1 MLIPK
6 MFYKLFKLQT
16 FIMKTKEQMEME
28 RKATF
33 NRLEKRL
40 NELVSLEDRLFY
52 HHPNEDHIIL
62 SHALFWVMTKSL
74 ATQLNWSKTTLLL
87 RMYQEKMLEAY
98 LTESDDFD
106 EWFRYCNLC
115 FEMLPY
121 VLPEE
126 GKLPQYAKVR
136 KQLVAISIVA
146 AGFGGDI
153 SEDRMFDLLDD
164 IDFRF
169 NKVYCRNIEEML
181 PVLNEMVREQLN
193 SFRK

>member
-1 MLIPK
+1 
-6 MFYKLFKLQT
+6 
-16 FIMKTKEQMEME
+16 MEMV

-33 NRLEKRL
+33 DRLEKRL

-52 HHPNEDHIIL
+52 HHPDDDHIIL

-106 EWFRYCNLC
+106 EWFRYSNLC

-121 VLPEE
+121 VLPDE
-126 GKLPQYAKVR
+126 GKQLQYAKVR

>member
-1 MLIPK
+1 MVK
-6 MFYKLFKLQT
+6 E
-16 FIMKTKEQMEME
+16 EQMEMV

-33 NRLEKRL
+33 DRLEKRL

-52 HHPNEDHIIL
+52 YHPNEEHIIL

-74 ATQLNWSKTTLLL
+74 AIHLNWSKTMLLF

-106 EWFRYCNLC
+106 EWFWYCNLC

-136 KQLVAISIVA
+136 KQLVAIGIVA

-169 NKVYCRNIEEML
+169 NKVYCSKIERML

-193 SFRK
+193 SF

>member
-1 MLIPK
+1 
-6 MFYKLFKLQT
+6 
-16 FIMKTKEQMEME
+16 MKTKEQVKME

-33 NRLEKRL
+33 DRLEKRL
-40 NELVSLEDRLFY
+40 NESVSLEDRLFY
-52 HHPNEDHIIL
+52 HHLDNDHIIL

-74 ATQLNWSKTTLLL
+74 VTQLNWSKTTLLL

-106 EWFRYCNLC
+106 EWFRYSNLC

-126 GKLPQYAKVR
+126 GKQLQYAKVR
-136 KQLVAISIVA
+136 KQLIAISIVA

-169 NKVYCRNIEEML
+169 NKVSC
-181 PVLNEMVREQLN
+181 QH
-193 SFRK
+193 RKGYNQ

>member
-1 MLIPK
+1 
-6 MFYKLFKLQT
+6 
-16 FIMKTKEQMEME
+16 MKTKEQMEME

-33 NRLEKRL
+33 DRLERRL
-40 NELVSLEDRLFY
+40 NETVSLEDRLFY

-62 SHALFWVMTKSL
+62 SHALFWVMTKSW

-98 LTESDDFD
+98 LTESDEFD
-106 EWFRYCNLC
+106 EWLRYCNLC

-126 GKLPQYAKVR
+126 GKLPHYAKVR
-136 KQLVAISIVA
+136 KQLVAIGIVA

-153 SEDRMFDLLDD
+153 SEDRMFYLLDD

-181 PVLNEMVREQLN
+181 PVLNEMVLEQLN
-193 SFRK
+193 SFQK

>member
-1 MLIPK
+1 
-6 MFYKLFKLQT
+6 
-16 FIMKTKEQMEME
+16 MKTSEQLKIE

-33 NRLEKRL
+33 DCLEKKL
-40 NELVSLEDRLFY
+40 NESVAFEDRLFY

-74 ATQLNWSKTTLLL
+74 ATQLNWIKTTLLL
-87 RMYQEKMLEAY
+87 RIYQEKMLEAY

-106 EWFRYCNLC
+106 ECFQYCNIC

-126 GKLPQYAKVR
+126 GKQLKYAKVR
-136 KQLVAISIVA
+136 KLLVAISIVA
-146 AGFGGDI
+146 TGYGGDI
-153 SEDRMFDLLDD
+153 SEGRMFDLLDD

-169 NKVYCRNIEEML
+169 NKVYCRKIEEMMPML
-181 PVLNEMVREQLN
+181 SEMVQEELD
-193 SFRK
+193 SFND

>member
-1 MLIPK
+1 
-6 MFYKLFKLQT
+6 
-16 FIMKTKEQMEME
+16 MKTKEQVKME

-33 NRLEKRL
+33 DRLEKRL
-40 NELVSLEDRLFY
+40 NESVSLEDRLFY
-52 HHPNEDHIIL
+52 HHPDDDHIIL

-106 EWFRYCNLC
+106 EWFRYSNLC

-126 GKLPQYAKVR
+126 GKQLQYAKVR
-136 KQLVAISIVA
+136 KQLIAISIVA

>member
-1 MLIPK
+1 
-6 MFYKLFKLQT
+6 
-16 FIMKTKEQMEME
+16 MKTKEQMKME
-28 RKATF
+28 RQAAF
-33 NRLEKRL
+33 DRLEKQL
-40 NELVSLEDRLFY
+40 NESVALEDRLFY

-106 EWFRYCNLC
+106 EWFRYSNLC

-136 KQLVAISIVA
+136 KQLVAIGIVA

-169 NKVYCRNIEEML
+169 NKVYCRKIEEML

>member
-1 MLIPK
+1 
-6 MFYKLFKLQT
+6 
-16 FIMKTKEQMEME
+16 MKTKEQMEME

-33 NRLEKRL
+33 DRLERRL
-40 NELVSLEDRLFY
+40 NETVSLEDRLFY

-62 SHALFWVMTKSL
+62 SHALFWVMTKSW

-98 LTESDDFD
+98 LTESDEFD
-106 EWFRYCNLC
+106 EWLRYCNLC

-136 KQLVAISIVA
+136 KQLVAIGIVA

-153 SEDRMFDLLDD
+153 SEDGCLICWMISTSVSIRC
-164 IDFRF
+164 IVAR
-169 NKVYCRNIEEML
+169 
-181 PVLNEMVREQLN
+181 
-193 SFRK
+193 

>member
-1 MLIPK
+1 
-6 MFYKLFKLQT
+6 
-16 FIMKTKEQMEME
+16 MKTKEQMKME
-28 RKATF
+28 RQAAF
-33 NRLEKRL
+33 DRLEKQF
-40 NELVSLEDRLFY
+40 NESVALEDRLFY

-62 SHALFWVMTKSL
+62 SHALFWMMTKSL
-74 ATQLNWSKTTLLL
+74 AIQLNWSKTTLLL
-87 RMYQEKMLEAY
+87 RKYQEKMLEAY

-106 EWFRYCNLC
+106 EWFRYSNLC

-126 GKLPQYAKVR
+126 GRQLQYAKVR
-136 KQLVAISIVA
+136 KQLIAISIVA

>member
-1 MLIPK
+1 
-6 MFYKLFKLQT
+6 
-16 FIMKTKEQMEME
+16 
-28 RKATF
+28 
-33 NRLEKRL
+33 
-40 NELVSLEDRLFY
+40 
-52 HHPNEDHIIL
+52 
-62 SHALFWVMTKSL
+62 
-74 ATQLNWSKTTLLL
+74 
-87 RMYQEKMLEAY
+87 MLEAY

-106 EWFRYCNLC
+106 EWFRYSNLC
-115 FEMLPY
+115 FEMLSY

-126 GKLPQYAKVR
+126 GKQLQYAKVR

-146 AGFGGDI
+146 ADFGGDI

-164 IDFRF
+164 TDFRF